1 MTNNGYEKIAYPE
14 TYTNEDELH
23 NILKSMRE
31 NDPVCWLE
39 PENYRPFWAI
49 TKHSDISVSY
59 THLTLPTIYSV

>member
-39 PENYRPFWAI
+39 PENYKLNLDLYLRALIW
-49 TKHSDISVSY
+49 KE
-59 THLTLPTIYSV
+59 